1 MIYLDNNATTIM
13 YDEVFQSLK
22 KYSLEIYSNPNSIH
36 EFGVKADVA
45 MEESRFKIAKIMGVM
60 PYEIYFT
67 SGATESINWAL
78 KGTALSR
85 KNEGNHILTSKV
97 EHSATIN
104 TLTYLKNQG
113 FEIEYIETDKY
124 GKVDLD
130 DLENKIRKDTV
141 LVSLMFANNEL
152 GTINPVKE
160 IYKIIKNKNEK
171 TLFHIDAVQ
180 GIGKVDFRLKD
191 FKCDLASFS
200 AHKFHGPKG
209 IGFLYKKESAL
220 IHPLI
225 NGGTQERG
233 QRGGTQNVPSIVA
246 MSKALEISI
255 HHLEKMKEIKKL
267 RNFIADELIK
277 LKAKIVTPLDNST
290 PNTIS
295 AYFEGLRGDVIVNAL
310 SDEEIYISTSAACS
324 SKGTSGSR
332 VLKELGYSS
341 KAAEGMIRISLSS
354 LTTSDEVQRFIN
366 ILKNVLDFL
375 RF

>member
-45 MEESRFKIAKIMGVM
+45 MEEARFKIAKIMGVM

-85 KNEGNHILTSKV
+85 KNEGTHILTSKV

-113 FEIEYIETDKY
+113 FEIEYIKTDKY

-130 DLENKIRKDTV
+130 DLENKIRKSTI

-191 FKCDLASFS
+191 YKCDLASFS

-209 IGFLYKKESAL
+209 IGFLYKKESSL

-225 NGGTQERG
+225 TGGTQERG
-233 QRGGTQNVPSIVA
+233 QRGGTQNVPSIIA

-255 HHLEKMKEIKKL
+255 DQLEKMQEVKKL

-277 LKAKIVTPLDNST
+277 LKAKIVTPLENST

-354 LTTSDEVQRFIN
+354 LTTSNEVQRFVN

>member
-45 MEESRFKIAKIMGVM
+45 MEEARFKIAKIMGVM

-85 KNEGNHILTSKV
+85 KNEGTHILTSKV

-113 FEIEYIETDKY
+113 FEIEYIKTDKY

-130 DLENKIRKDTV
+130 DLENKIRKSTI

-191 FKCDLASFS
+191 YKCDLASFS

-209 IGFLYKKESAL
+209 IGFLYKKESSL

-225 NGGTQERG
+225 TGGTQERG
-233 QRGGTQNVPSIVA
+233 QRGGTQNVPSIIA

-255 HHLEKMKEIKKL
+255 DQLEKMQEVKKL

-277 LKAKIVTPLDNST
+277 LKAKIVTPLENST

-354 LTTSDEVQRFIN
+354 LTTSDEVQRFVN